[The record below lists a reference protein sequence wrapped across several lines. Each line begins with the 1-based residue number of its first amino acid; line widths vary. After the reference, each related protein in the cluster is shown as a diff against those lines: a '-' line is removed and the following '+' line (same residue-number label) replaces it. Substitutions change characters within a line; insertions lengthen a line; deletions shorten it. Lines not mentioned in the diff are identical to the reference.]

1 MLHYIDGKVKLA
13 SCEDDEGGI
22 VTSEVVM
29 SKDGNHM
36 KTIVKTHHGDQMELI
51 TDFNGNKI
59 KTQGQIK
66 TRDVKM
72 TLWKVWFI
80 KH

>member
-1 MLHYIDGKVKLA
+1 
-13 SCEDDEGGI
+13 
-22 VTSEVVM
+22 
-29 SKDGNHM
+29 M